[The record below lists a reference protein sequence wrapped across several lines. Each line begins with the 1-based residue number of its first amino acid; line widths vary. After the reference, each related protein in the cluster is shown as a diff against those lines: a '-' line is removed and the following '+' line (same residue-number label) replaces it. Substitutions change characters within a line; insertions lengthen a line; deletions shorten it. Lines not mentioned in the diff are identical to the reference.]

1 MSKKKNILLTFANDY
16 VIMDKFI
23 LYEVQTMKQ
32 TFTTKG
38 KLIQLITILIPI
50 LFTQLAMYSM
60 NFFDTMMSG
69 KYSKTDLAGVA
80 IGSSLWVPVFTG
92 LSGILLSI
100 TPIIAHLV
108 GGKKNKDVAFSVIQG
123 IYAAIFLAIIILVIG
138 SFALKPILQH
148 MNLEAHVRNV
158 AKYYLVALS
167 FGIIPLF
174 IYNVL
179 RSFMDALGMTRVTMI
194 ITLLSLPI
202 NVALNFL
209 FIFGNAGMPKLGG
222 VGSGVAS
229 AITYWLIMFIAFAV
243 IHFQKPFS
251 SFMIFKKWYPVSF
264 KKWKEIFVLGIPIG
278 LSTFF
283 ETSIFAA
290 VTLVMAK
297 YGTNIIAAHQIAI
310 NFSSLLYMIPLSI
323 SMAMTIVIGYE
334 VGAERFDDARQYSKL
349 GISIAVVMAFILG
362 ILLLT
367 NNELVAK
374 VYSND
379 IKVIALTT
387 HFLLYAVFF
396 QLSDAIQAPVQGALR
411 GYKDVNVTFIMAFI
425 SYWIIGLPF
434 GYVIANYTNF
444 GPYGYWLGLIT
455 GLAVGAIT
463 LSLRLFYVLR
473 KKGKTR
479 IGLQ

>member
-1 MSKKKNILLTFANDY
+1 
-16 VIMDKFI
+16 
-23 LYEVQTMKQ
+23 MKQ
-32 TFTTKG
+32 TYTTRG
-38 KLIQLITILIPI
+38 KFIQLLTILIPI
-50 LFTQLAMYSM
+50 LFTQIAMYAM

-69 KYSKTDLAGVA
+69 KYAKADLAGVA

-92 LSGILLSI
+92 LSGILLSV

-108 GGKKNKDVAFSVIQG
+108 GAKKKKDVAFSVIQG
-123 IYAAIFLAIIILVIG
+123 IYAAIFLAIIILILG
-138 SFALKPILQH
+138 SIALDPILQH

-209 FIFGNAGMPKLGG
+209 FIFGNGGMPELGG
-222 VGSGVAS
+222 IGSGVAS
-229 AITYWLIMFIAFAV
+229 AITYWLIMFIALGV
-243 IHFQKPFS
+243 IHLQKPFS
-251 SFMIFKKWYPVSF
+251 NFMIFKKLYAVSLT
-264 KKWKEIFVLGIPIG
+264 KWKEIFVLGIPIG

-290 VTLVMAK
+290 VTLVMSK

-323 SMAMTIVIGYE
+323 SMAMTIVIGFE
-334 VGAERFDDARQYSKL
+334 VGANRFQDARKYSKL
-349 GISIAVVMAFILG
+349 GISIAITMAFVLG
-362 ILLLT
+362 ILLFT
-367 NNELVAK
+367 NKELVAK

-379 IKVIALTT
+379 SKVVALTA

-434 GYVIANYTNF
+434 GYVIANYTDF
-444 GPYGYWLGLIT
+444 GPYGFWLGLIA
-455 GLAVGAIT
+455 GLAVGAVT
-463 LSLRLFYVLR
+463 LSLRLKYVL
-473 KKGKTR
+473 KKKR
-479 IGLQ
+479 NNDVPIFE